1 MEEANKNNV
10 LSVELKQEL
19 QTWLETEAA
28 RNVRTLEQ
36 QLEFVLTRMKQG
48 QETRR
53 LHAQL
58 RKAKRE
64 AWRAKW
70 EQREQVA

>member
-1 MEEANKNNV
+1 MNKAIV
-10 LSVELKQEL
+10 HLELNSDL
-19 QTWLETEAA
+19 RTWLETEAT

-36 QLEFVLTRMKQG
+36 QLEFVLTRMKRA
-48 QETRR
+48 QETRK
-53 LHAQL
+53 LHTQL

-70 EQREQVA
+70 EQVA